1 MVSICSYIFTL
12 KDETLNIMECGG
24 QNLLE
29 YSLVL
34 TGIKKTHWCYSGKYF

>member
-24 QNLLE
+24 QNLLML
-29 YSLVL
+29 S
-34 TGIKKTHWCYSGKYF
+34 TR